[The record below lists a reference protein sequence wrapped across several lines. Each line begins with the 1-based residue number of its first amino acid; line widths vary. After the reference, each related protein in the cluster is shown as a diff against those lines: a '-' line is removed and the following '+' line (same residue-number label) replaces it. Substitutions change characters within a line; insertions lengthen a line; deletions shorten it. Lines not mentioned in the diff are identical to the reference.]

1 MKLLSCSLLC
11 RASNQ
16 VEKKKA
22 RGRALK
28 HFLVHVFLH
37 FLPPVEKKKARG
49 RALKHIKY
57 FIHAVVHFRRK
68 EESPR

>member
-1 MKLLSCSLLC
+1 MKHAVNCYVDNTFC
-11 RASNQ
+11 T

-49 RALKHIKY
+49 RALKHTSTLLKLS
-57 FIHAVVHFRRK
+57 VLL
-68 EESPR
+68 S